1 MAVRTLKLQIMP
13 NSSMEPH
20 RHIDAFV
27 YHGINLL
34 DLAGP
39 MQAFWTADCYHSKY
53 KLRTLSA
60 DGQPVETQ
68 PGVKIAVDGKFSDWN
83 PRADLLIPGGHVSG
97 ELQSGNLKPFLQQ
110 AAKRTNGA
118 RIISI
123 CSGALILADAGIL
136 FGKPASTHWSRASY
150 ANATYPEVDWQLD
163 QLFVNSGNIYTSAGV
178 TAGIDL
184 SLYLIEQD
192 LGSAISLKTAQ
203 ELVVYLRRNGG
214 QAQFSS
220 ALSLQAAGQTNIAR
234 LSELILSEPEA
245 DWTIEHM
252 AKSAGVSPR
261 TLHRRLKEDIGTTPA
276 QFVERLRLDLAR
288 TALLKRS
295 SIKQAAHLSGFG
307 HIQNLRRAFH
317 RNFGITP
324 SEYVERF
331 S

>member
-1 MAVRTLKLQIMP
+1 MP
-13 NSSMEPH
+13 NTQLEQH
-20 RHIDAFV
+20 RHIDALV

-39 MQAFWTADCYHSKY
+39 MQAFWTADSYRPNY
-53 KLRTLSA
+53 KLRILSA
-60 DGQPVETQ
+60 DGQPIETQ
-68 PGVKIAVDGKFSDWN
+68 PGIKIAVDGTFADWN
-83 PRADLLIPGGHVSG
+83 PDADLLIPGGRIDKELGSG
-97 ELQSGNLKPFLQQ
+97 PLRPLLKK
-110 AAKRTNGA
+110 AAARTNGE

-123 CSGALILADAGIL
+123 CSGALILADSGIL
-136 FGKPASTHWSRASY
+136 EGKQASTHWSRAST
-150 ANATYPEVDWQLD
+150 AQSEFPNVDWQLN

-184 SLYLIEQD
+184 TLHLIEQD

-220 ALSLQAAGQTNIAR
+220 ALSLQAAGQSNIAK
-234 LSELILSEPEA
+234 LSEIILSEPEA
-245 DWTIEHM
+245 DWTIEKM
-252 AKSAGVSPR
+252 AQSAGVSTR
-261 TLHRRLKEDIGTTPA
+261 TLHRRLKEDIGATPA

-307 HIQNLRRAFH
+307 HIQNLRRAFQ

>member
-1 MAVRTLKLQIMP
+1 MP
-13 NSSMEPH
+13 NTQIEQY
-20 RHIDAFV
+20 RHIDALV

-39 MQAFWTADCYHSKY
+39 MQAFWTADSYHPKY
-53 KLRTLSA
+53 KLRILSV
-60 DGQPVETQ
+60 DGQPIETQ
-68 PGVKIAVDGKFSDWN
+68 PGIKIAVDGKISDWN
-83 PRADLLIPGGHVSG
+83 PKADLLIPGGRVDK
-97 ELQSGNLKPFLQQ
+97 ELRSSALHSLLQK
-110 AAKRTNGA
+110 AAARTNGE

-136 FGKPASTHWSRASY
+136 DGKPASTHWSRAST
-150 ANATYPEVDWQLD
+150 AQTDFPDVNWQLN

-184 SLYLIEQD
+184 TLHLIEQD

-220 ALSLQAAGQTNIAR
+220 ALSLQAAGQSNIAK
-234 LSELILSEPEA
+234 LSEIILSEPEA
-245 DWTIEHM
+245 DWTIENM
-252 AKSAGVSPR
+252 AKSAGVSTR
-261 TLHRRLKEDIGTTPA
+261 TLHRRLKKDVGATPA
-276 QFVERLRLDLAR
+276 QFVEHLRLDLAR

-295 SIKQAAHLSGFG
+295 SIKQAANLSGFG
-307 HIQNLRRAFH
+307 HIQNLRRAFQ

-324 SEYVERF
+324 SEYMERF